1 MVKYISCDCK
11 SKFNST
17 SCYLNQKWNN
27 KTCQRGCKIYYTCKS
42 NYSGNPTA
50 FIYENG
56 NYLKRIADNS
66 KLAHCEIVFIIHFVS
81 TNVTNTIPTNVRS
94 TLPTLK
100 KHICMLTI

>member
-27 KTCQRGCKIYYTCKS
+27 KICQRERKIHCTFK
-42 NYSGNPTA
+42 NDYSGNPTA

-56 NYLKRIADNS
+56 NYLKRIADDL
-66 KLAHCEIVFIIHFVS
+66 KLARCEIIFIMHFVS
-81 TNVTNTIPTNVRS
+81 TNVTNTIPKNVRS